1 MIRAYAAASA
11 AIDQQ
16 LRRFERSA
24 ARVAASAPAPDYVRE
39 AVEQIGARHAVTV
52 NMSVLRAADEM
63 TGTLFS
69 IFA

>member
-24 ARVAASAPAPDYVRE
+24 ARVASAPAPDYVRE

-52 NMSVLRAADEM
+52 NVSVLRAADEM